1 MNSSIF
7 LKKAPH
13 LFQPAIAWIGILGL
27 IALTLFCLVTGLGRV
42 LNLTFPAGAI
52 LVGLLLYI
60 RYPVLYLGFTWWLW
74 FLAPLVR
81 RLADYRSAFTDPSPI
96 LLAPYLVALLALGTV
111 VRHLPK
117 SRREGSLP
125 FVISVL
131 GVLYG
136 YLIGLIKSA
145 PISVSISLLE
155 WITPIA
161 FGYHIYINWRSYI
174 EYKQTIQKAFLWFAL
189 LAGAYGVFQYIVAP
203 EWDSFWLTNVIASG
217 SLSFGRPEPL
227 MIRVWSTM
235 HAPGVFAS
243 AMAAALLLLFSYTG
257 VLLPI
262 TATFGYLSF
271 LLCQGRSGWLVWA
284 VGLLILFPSLK
295 QRLQMRLLITLSL
308 MIICITPLV
317 TIKPFSDVA
326 NSRFQSFSNLEGDHS
341 AIERQ
346 AVYDYWFGRA
356 ATSIVGAGT
365 GGITRS
371 EGVVLDSAV
380 LDLLLSLGW
389 FGTAFYM
396 SGLALL
402 VIRLFLGASQISD
415 PFANAAR
422 ALALSI
428 ICQLPLGSV
437 MLGFQGMVLW
447 SFLGIGLAA
456 RKFELSRQITEQI
469 TERITEQEKYHA

>member
-1 MNSSIF
+1 MSNLIPLSRVPRF
-7 LKKAPH
+7 L
-13 LFQPAIAWIGILGL
+13 QPAIAWISILGL
-27 IALTLFCLVTGLGRV
+27 IALTAFCLVAGQGRL
-42 LNLTFPAGAI
+42 LNLAFPAGAVA
-52 LVGLLLYI
+52 VGLLLFI
-60 RYPVLYLGFTWWLW
+60 RYPILYVGFTWWLW
-74 FLAPLVR
+74 FLSPLVR
-81 RLADYRSAFTDPSPI
+81 RLADYRSGFTDPSPI
-96 LLAPYLVALLALGTV
+96 LLAPYLVALLSLATL

-117 SRREGSLP
+117 TGRDGSLP
-125 FVISVL
+125 FAISIV

-136 YLIGLIKSA
+136 YLIGLVRAA

-155 WITPIA
+155 WITPLA
-161 FGYHIYINWRSYI
+161 FGYHIYANWRSYS
-174 EYKQTIQKAFLWFAL
+174 EYKQNIQKIFLWFAL
-189 LAGAYGVFQYIVAP
+189 LAGIYGVFQYIVAP
-203 EWDSFWLTNVIASG
+203 EWDRFWLTNVIASG

-243 AMAAALLLLFSYTG
+243 AMAAALLLLFSYRG

-284 VGLLILFPSLK
+284 VGLLILFPTLK
-295 QRLQMRLLITLSL
+295 QQMQMRLLITLSV
-308 MIICITPLV
+308 MILCITPLV

-326 NSRFQSFSNLEGDHS
+326 SSRFQSFSNLEGDHS

-356 ATSIVGAGT
+356 ATSVIGNGT

-389 FGTAFYM
+389 IGTAFYM
-396 SGLALL
+396 SGLMLL
-402 VIRLFLGASQISD
+402 VLRLIQGVSQGSD

-428 ICQLPLGSV
+428 VCQLPLGSI
-437 MLGFQGMVLW
+437 MLGFQGMLLW

-456 RKFELSRQITEQI
+456 RKH
-469 TERITEQEKYHA
+469 ERLQLAQHQNILKEYHA